1 MYVNRTISLSIQHI
15 KQLVIGG
22 QNKRVKLE
30 LGGQLLQSLLRAFSL
45 PLDPEMMF
53 LLICIVIFIGSLLAG
68 AVPFVLR
75 VSEQQL
81 ELLSAFGAGLLVSTA
96 LAVVLPEGVE
106 AFHSAESETG
116 KQSCLRC
123 VPLPE
128 RRCSECSMLG
138 EFRA

>member
-1 MYVNRTISLSIQHI
+1 MSVKRIISLSSQHVN
-15 KQLVIGG
+15 QLVFGG
-22 QNKRVKLE
+22 QTNRVKLE
-30 LGGQLLQSLLRAFSL
+30 LGGQLLPSLLRAFSL
-45 PLDPEMMF
+45 PPDPDVMF

-106 AFHSAESETG
+106 AFHSAEGETG

-128 RRCSECSMLG
+128 KRCSERTMLG
-138 EFRA
+138 NFGA